1 VVLVDVFVIFLRS
14 PSFTVEYFLL
24 PISRF
29 WWRPRSPKGPGLG
42 DVDWVDVPGIDDRD
56 RLDGPGFG
64 DPARRDNPS
73 LSEDGLPCLSLG
85 KASKSLISIGYLGQ

>member
-1 VVLVDVFVIFLRS
+1 MVRLFDYHRRTREAI
-14 PSFTVEYFLL
+14 L

-42 DVDWVDVPGIDDRD
+42 DVDWVDVPGLDDRD

-73 LSEDGLPCLSLG
+73 
-85 KASKSLISIGYLGQ
+85 Q